1 MKKYLKLIPI
11 TAMVLLAIILV
22 RCAVNPVTGKK
33 EIMLISESMEI
44 DMGREID
51 QGLRIEY
58 GLYNDPQLRTYVSQT
73 GMKLVPY
80 THRPH
85 LQYHFEILDTPVEN
99 AFAAPGGY
107 IYITRGLL
115 AMLNSEAELAAV
127 LGHELGHVN
136 ARHSARQMTRS
147 ILVTLGILLA
157 GELSED
163 IKKITPISLIAAQ
176 LLFLKYS
183 RSDEYQAD
191 ALGVQYSF
199 KAGYASGEMVR
210 FFGSLERLT
219 KSEGGVRLP
228 NFLST
233 HPLTPRRVERIKEL
247 LATPEY
253 DLPPGGPALAV
264 HRNEYI
270 RLMDGLVYGDNPR
283 QGYVEGQAFYH
294 PDMKFY
300 FKVPYGWEVAN
311 TARQVTLAPKNG
323 KAVIIFKAEDTNESL
338 DNYTEKMTKTLT
350 NPQVLQQG
358 FLAVNGLNAFH
369 SLLKFSPEGEKPSD
383 QKEGEGYQPKEE
395 INVRVSCIR
404 KEGTIFTFFTATEVK
419 DYSAFQY
426 DIENTVNSFKPLY
439 SPKHLDRRPVR
450 VSVKSSRGG
459 ESLSS
464 FLQRLRIPAQYWEKI
479 ALINGLDTGQQL
491 TPNQLVKVLR

>member
-1 MKKYLKLIPI
+1 MKRYLKLIPVM
-11 TAMVLLAIILV
+11 AVVLLTVILV

-44 DMGREID
+44 DMGKEID
-51 QGLRIEY
+51 RGLRLEY
-58 GLYNDPQLRTYVSQT
+58 GLYNDPRLREHVRQM
-73 GMKLVPY
+73 GMKQVPF

-85 LQYHFEILDTPVEN
+85 LEYHFEILDTPVEN

-147 ILVTLGILLA
+147 ILVTLGIILA

-163 IKKITPISLIAAQ
+163 IKKITPISMIAAQ

-191 ALGVQYSF
+191 ALGIQYSF
-199 KAGYASGEMVR
+199 KAGYSSGEMVR
-210 FFGSLERLT
+210 FFGSLQRLT
-219 KSEGGVRLP
+219 ESKGGGHLP

-233 HPLTPRRVERIKEL
+233 HPMTPRRVERIKEL

-253 DLPPGGPALAV
+253 SQTPGGTALV
-264 HRNEYI
+264 IGKNEY
-270 RLMDGLVYGDNPR
+270 LKLLDGLVYGQNPR
-283 QGYVEGQAFYH
+283 QGFVEGQAFYH

-300 FKVPYGWEVAN
+300 FKIPYGWNVSN

-323 KAVIIFKAEDTNESL
+323 KAVIIFKAEDTTESL
-338 DNYTEKMTKTLT
+338 DTYSTKMTKSLT

-358 FLAVNGLNAFH
+358 FLNVNGLNAFH
-369 SLLKFSPEGEKPSD
+369 TLLKFSPDTEKPQEKEEGEA
-383 QKEGEGYQPKEE
+383 YQPKEE
-395 INVRVSCIR
+395 INVQVSCIR
-404 KEGTIFTFFTATEVK
+404 KQGTVFTFFTAAGTS
-419 DYSAFQY
+419 DYSSFQY
-426 DIENTVNSFKPLY
+426 DINNTVNSFKPLF
-439 SPKHLDRRPVR
+439 SPKHLRRRPVR
-450 VSVKSSRGG
+450 VYVKRARGG
-459 ESLSS
+459 ETLGR
-464 FLQRLRIPAQYWEKI
+464 FLQRLRIPNRYWKKI
-479 ALINGLDTGQQL
+479 ALINGMETHQQL
-491 TPNQLVKVLR
+491 DRNQLVKVLR